1 MIPLKFTIT
10 SHSGSPLSFTE
21 AWVCTS
27 ISLSM
32 ELLQIQNLAQNQIS
46 ALAPLGYIGT
56 IFFNSDLG

>member
-1 MIPLKFTIT
+1 
-10 SHSGSPLSFTE
+10 
-21 AWVCTS
+21 
-27 ISLSM
+27 M